1 MSALEMILTLVSVF
15 AAVCFGIWL
24 VATQP
29 GQKLTPLANVA
40 EGRWPGCKTYKATAA
55 ITSRYLVGKI
65 GADSAHIA
73 VAGASD
79 IPIGFITDEA
89 EAAEDLV
96 NVNLLGTTHSTQ
108 LGVASGPIT
117 LGAFVVADASGK
129 VRALPGT
136 SGTYYIIGRALNA
149 PAADGDI
156 AEIDPCAPIQRVV

>member
-1 MSALEMILTLVSVF
+1 MLATLLSVF
-15 AAVCFGIWL
+15 AAVCLCIWL
-24 VATQP
+24 VATQRGP
-29 GQKLTPLANVA
+29 KFTPLANVA
-40 EGRWPGCKTYKATAA
+40 EGRWPGQKTYKATAA

-65 GADSAHIA
+65 GADAAHIA
-73 VAGASD
+73 VAGAAD

-96 NVNLLGTTHSTQ
+96 NVNLLGTAHSTQ
-108 LGVASGPIT
+108 LGIASGAIA

-149 PAADGDI
+149 PAADGDTV
-156 AEIDPCAPIQRVV
+156 EIDPCAPIQRIV